1 MAMKISQEN
10 KSCISSHM
18 DGQTC
23 QQQLGEEE
31 LLQPIL
37 PPVGQLTPGGN
48 WVIADED
55 SASSQRCNGGA
66 VPDMVIEQLE

>member
-37 PPVGQLTPGGN
+37 PPVG
-48 WVIADED
+48 
-55 SASSQRCNGGA
+55 
-66 VPDMVIEQLE
+66 